1 MIYRK
6 YADKVFGKCIALLRE
21 EALAQDAM
29 QEVFMKIFLNLSN
42 FNEKSQ
48 FSTWIY
54 SITYNYC
61 IDLIRKGK
69 KTKNMFTD
77 DMERAA
83 SVADDVS
90 DSMLMEMEV
99 KKLKVVLEKIP
110 VDDHAIL
117 LMKYQDDMSIKDISE
132 NLDKTESAVKMK
144 LKRAK
149 EKAVM
154 VYKELYPEN

>member
-1 MIYRK
+1 
-6 YADKVFGKCIALLRE
+6 
-21 EALAQDAM
+21 
-29 QEVFMKIFLNLSN
+29 
-42 FNEKSQ
+42 
-48 FSTWIY
+48 
-54 SITYNYC
+54 
-61 IDLIRKGK
+61 
-69 KTKNMFTD
+69 MFTD

-83 SVADDVS
+83 AVPDDVS

-99 KKLKVVLEKIP
+99 RKLKVVLEKIP